1 MTTTTNYEIVVIF
14 PGSLK
19 ESLIKKAIETATT
32 EIAKVGKTIDQ
43 AIWSARPLAYKIGK
57 EITGTYALF
66 HIAGDSSKIADLER
80 AFRLDTQVIRHL
92 IYKTPKNYVWAE
104 YTADDL
110 EHDYTKLDR
119 DLYNE
124 QEKKAAPAK
133 QAPAKKAA
141 PVKKAEPKIV
151 DKAATS
157 KKLDS
162 VLDELS

>member
-1 MTTTTNYEIVVIF
+1 MTTTNYEIVAVF

-19 ESLIKKAIETATT
+19 ESSRKKAIETATA

-43 AIWSARPLAYKIGK
+43 AIWAARPLAYKIGK
-57 EITGTYALF
+57 EATGSYLIC
-66 HIAGDSSKIADLER
+66 HIAGDSSKIAELER

-119 DLYNE
+119 DLFNE
-124 QEKKAAPAK
+124 KEDKKAPAK
-133 QAPAKKAA
+133 KAPARKAA

-151 DKAATS
+151 DKEATD

-162 VLDELS
+162 VLDKLS